1 MSLSYV
7 SRIIKTGGT
16 SSSRCFIMERGMDS
30 IKLYLPG
37 SKSDVTYPAM
47 LGPTI
52 RNNIEVC
59 CRISLALLALL
70 HHGDVTLSVKEH
82 NFELVL
88 PRGLASDDDPS
99 LEVSLSHCD
108 AVEMSCLSL
117 NSS

>member
-1 MSLSYV
+1 
-7 SRIIKTGGT
+7 
-16 SSSRCFIMERGMDS
+16 MDS

-52 RNNIEVC
+52 RNNIEVS